1 MSVPHALLG
10 LLEERSR
17 HGYDLKR
24 EYDRR
29 FGAGRPLR
37 FGQVY
42 STLGRLHRD
51 GRVTV
56 AGVEVAGGRERTA
69 YATTGDGRADLE
81 RWLGESVP
89 PAPYLQ
95 SVLFTKVVLALL
107 SGRPATEVLDRR
119 QAVLVLLGVPVLAVA
134 TALVALRRVVTSP
147 LGVTR
152 QSRVRRAGAARLL
165 PLAIGLVLLALAGVN
180 ARAVTGGR
188 WYGAASLLGERH
200 WC

>member
-1 MSVPHALLG
+1 M
-10 LLEERSR
+10 
-17 HGYDLKR
+17 
-24 EYDRR
+24 
-29 FGAGRPLR
+29 
-37 FGQVY
+37 Y

-56 AGVEVAGGRERTA
+56 AGVEVAGGPERTA
-69 YATTGDGRADLE
+69 YAITGDGRADLE
-81 RWLGESVP
+81 RWLGEPVP

-165 PLAIGLVLLALAGVN
+165 RSPSGWFCWRSQG
-180 ARAVTGGR
+180 
-188 WYGAASLLGERH
+188 
-200 WC
+200 